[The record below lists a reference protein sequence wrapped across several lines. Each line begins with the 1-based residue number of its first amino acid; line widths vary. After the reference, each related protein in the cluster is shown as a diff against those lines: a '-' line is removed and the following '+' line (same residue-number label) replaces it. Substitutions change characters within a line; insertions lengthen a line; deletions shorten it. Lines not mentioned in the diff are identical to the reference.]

1 MFKPIEANKFIV
13 DRIARKIINF
23 EWDWYFKPIFDVLKP
38 NYVVN
43 SNDAVF
49 EALKSGVLYY
59 QNGGFYSKTGRFS
72 NKISKELEQMGARYS
87 RYGKCYRLTEAKLP
101 QNILWIIETT
111 NAKVFADVLAIKK
124 IMDSAIGSI
133 EEALKGLKLVDL
145 AEDMILD
152 VQKRTYENFK
162 ANKIQTITPKMSDSV
177 ATQFAEEYTDNIK
190 LNIKKWLPED
200 IIRMREVVGQMA
212 LDGESRIT
220 IQQYIENRFKVSQ
233 SKAKFLARNESKL
246 AVTEYLKAKYQSEGS
261 TSWVWRS
268 SADERVRLDHQK
280 LNGQEFS
287 YDNPPIIDT
296 KTGTRGFPG
305 DFFNCRCVL
314 VPRFSKVVLESRKLK

>member
-1 MFKPIEANKFIV
+1 MFKPIEANKFIA

-23 EWDWYFKPIFDVLKP
+23 EWDWYFKPIFDVLKL
-38 NYVVN
+38 NYVIN
-43 SNDAVF
+43 NNNAVF
-49 EALKSGVLYY
+49 EALKSGSLYY

-72 NKISKELEQMGARYS
+72 NRIALELEQMGAKYS
-87 RYGKCYRLTEAKLP
+87 RYGRCYRLAETKLP
-101 QNILWIIETT
+101 QNILWVIETT
-111 NAKVFADVLAIKK
+111 NAKVFADVVAIKK
-124 IMDSAIGSI
+124 IMDSAIGNI

-145 AEDMILD
+145 AEEMILD

-246 AVTEYLKAKYQSEGS
+246 AVTEYLKAKYQAEGS
-261 TSWVWRS
+261 EEFIWYTSN
-268 SADERVRLDHQK
+268 DERVRDDHK
-280 LNGQEFS
+280 ELNHKTFR
-287 YDNPPIIDT
+287 YDDPPIID
-296 KTGTRGFPG
+296 KRTGRRGLPG
-305 DFFNCRCVL
+305 EDYGCRCNF
-314 VPRFSKVVLESRKLK
+314 VPVFSKFRMQQTV